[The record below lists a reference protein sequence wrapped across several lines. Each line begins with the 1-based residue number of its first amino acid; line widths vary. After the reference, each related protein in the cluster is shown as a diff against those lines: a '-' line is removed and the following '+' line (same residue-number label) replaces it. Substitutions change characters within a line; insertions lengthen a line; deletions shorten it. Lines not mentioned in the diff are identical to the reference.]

1 MAKAADCKSAI
12 VGSTPTGAFFPELT
26 DSKWRLTLNRLF
38 SSQTTVLFWTFVAV
52 HVVAWT
58 IVPAITQPNAPL
70 DAIEMLY
77 WGHAWQWGYFKH
89 PPLPAWI
96 AEACWIVFGSV
107 DWPLYLASQLC
118 VAACLWAAW
127 QMARDTLRPWPALAA
142 SVLLETNYY
151 FTFTT
156 PEFNNNLPAKA
167 GWALATLAVWRGLV
181 RQDWRWWVTAG
192 GAFGVALLSK
202 YDGFLLLGAV
212 LGFLVVHP
220 WGRRAWKTSGPWFM
234 LSVTALV
241 LLPHL
246 VWLMAN
252 DAPTLAYVRDRA
264 ASDGAWLD
272 HLKNPLWFLIA
283 QLPALAGIL
292 VLGGTVARTGWSFTS
307 GQDLPRLQRDYLVAA
322 VLGPPLCT
330 AAASAI
336 TGLEPRTMWGA
347 AMWSHAGVLLLVSF
361 PAAGSDLLFQR
372 VAGRCALAGLV
383 MLAAFSGRNLCHAVV
398 AGRPSRVHFPGREL
412 AAAVDERWGEV
423 SNEPLELIGGEWWAA
438 GNAAFYHP
446 ERPNV
451 FPEMCLRWA
460 PWTDDETFQRK
471 GGVIVWPL
479 GDINYDDEVEAWLR
493 RFPGVRITTPIE
505 LEARTMPATRRF
517 AFGVA
522 VVPPGKR
529 LE

>member
-1 MAKAADCKSAI
+1 
-12 VGSTPTGAFFPELT
+12 
-26 DSKWRLTLNRLF
+26 
-38 SSQTTVLFWTFVAV
+38 
-52 HVVAWT
+52 
-58 IVPAITQPNAPL
+58 
-70 DAIEMLY
+70 
-77 WGHAWQWGYFKH
+77 
-89 PPLPAWI
+89 
-96 AEACWIVFGSV
+96 
-107 DWPLYLASQLC
+107 
-118 VAACLWAAW
+118 
-127 QMARDTLRPWPALAA
+127 
-142 SVLLETNYY
+142 
-151 FTFTT
+151 
-156 PEFNNNLPAKA
+156 
-167 GWALATLAVWRGLV
+167 
-181 RQDWRWWVTAG
+181 
-192 GAFGVALLSK
+192 
-202 YDGFLLLGAV
+202 
-212 LGFLVVHP
+212 
-220 WGRRAWKTSGPWFM
+220 
-234 LSVTALV
+234 
-241 LLPHL
+241 
-246 VWLMAN
+246 
-252 DAPTLAYVRDRA
+252 
-264 ASDGAWLD
+264 
-272 HLKNPLWFLIA
+272 
-283 QLPALAGIL
+283 
-292 VLGGTVARTGWSFTS
+292 
-307 GQDLPRLQRDYLVAA
+307 
-322 VLGPPLCT
+322 
-330 AAASAI
+330 
-336 TGLEPRTMWGA
+336 
-347 AMWSHAGVLLLVSF
+347 LLLVSF